1 MHTIHRYIARLLIVS
16 LAWAGMPL
24 SEAHAS
30 LIATDPIAAAA
41 AQPGTSRE
49 RVQALLARADV
60 REALEQHGVDPAA
73 AADRVAALSDAEVDV
88 LAARID
94 SLPAGAD
101 FGGIVGAA
109 VFIFLVLLV
118 TDLLGLTKV
127 FSFTRTVK

>member
-1 MHTIHRYIARLLIVS
+1 MQTIHRFIARVLIVS
-16 LAWAGMPL
+16 LVWAGLPL
-24 SEAHAS
+24 SEAHAG
-30 LIATDPIAAAA
+30 LIPTDRIAAS
-41 AQPGTSRE
+41 AQAGTNRE
-49 RVQALLARADV
+49 RVQSLLARADV
-60 REALEQHGVDPAA
+60 REALAQHGVDPAA
-73 AADRVAALSDAEVDV
+73 AAERVAALSDAEVDA
-88 LAARID
+88 LAARMD

>member
-1 MHTIHRYIARLLIVS
+1 MHTIQRLIARLLIVS

-24 SEAHAS
+24 SEAHAG
-30 LIATDPIAAAA
+30 LIATDRIAASV
-41 AQPGTSRE
+41 QPGTNRE
-49 RVQALLARADV
+49 RVQAMLARADV
-60 REALEQHGVDPAA
+60 RGALEQHGVDPAA
-73 AADRVAALSDAEVDV
+73 AAERVAALLEAEIDV
-88 LAARID
+88 LAARMD

>member
-1 MHTIHRYIARLLIVS
+1 MHTIHRLIARALIVT

-24 SEAHAS
+24 SEAHAG
-30 LIATDPIAAAA
+30 LIATDRIVAS
-41 AQPGTSRE
+41 AQPGTNRD

-60 REALEQHGVDPAA
+60 RQALEQRGVDPAA
-73 AADRVAALSDAEVDV
+73 AAERVAVLSDAEVDA
-88 LAARID
+88 LAARMD

-101 FGGIVGAA
+101 FGGLVGAA